1 MDFNEPVNKNG
12 PHFLIDISLL
22 SAHKSILCG
31 EDLLCPQHLS
41 AAFFSMLCHHLR
53 IINVRLVNSRD
64 SLVDKDE
71 SLFFPEFIKSLFF
84 EIS

>member
-1 MDFNEPVNKNG
+1 MDLDEPVYKNG

-22 SAHKSILCG
+22 SAHKSILGG
-31 EDLLCPQHLS
+31 EHLLCAQHFS

-53 IINVRLVNSRD
+53 IINVCLVNSRD
-64 SLVDKDE
+64 SLVNKHE
-71 SLFFPEFIKSLFF
+71 SLFLPKFIKPLLF